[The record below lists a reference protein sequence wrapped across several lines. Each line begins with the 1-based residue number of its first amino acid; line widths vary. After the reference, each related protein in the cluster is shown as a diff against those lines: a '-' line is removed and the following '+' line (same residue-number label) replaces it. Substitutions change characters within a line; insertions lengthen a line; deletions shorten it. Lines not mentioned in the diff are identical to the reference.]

1 MKTSSPSENLRMW
14 SWHVAVPFCGPCACQ
29 LIIIPQ
35 LPQMPSRQSCS
46 KAIGSS
52 PLAMSR

>member
-1 MKTSSPSENLRMW
+1 
-14 SWHVAVPFCGPCACQ
+14 VAVPFCRPWACP
-29 LIIIPQ
+29 LLIIPQ